1 MRFCRLSL
9 RHEGVLGIGRRPVS
23 LMYNVLQSDRYA
35 EMILA
40 ELHVKRSV
48 ILMDRLGPDIFSTL
62 HTLNPHGINGRFSF
76 N

>member
-9 RHEGVLGIGRRPVS
+9 RHEGVLGIGRLPVS
-23 LMYNVLQSDRYA
+23 PMYNVLQSDRYA

-62 HTLNPHGINGRFSF
+62 HT
-76 N
+76 